1 MVRICSCV
9 PIAKTGSDRY
19 EQLLD
24 VNGDGIINARDYVL
38 LDRQF
43 NAAK

>member
-1 MVRICSCV
+1 
-9 PIAKTGSDRY
+9 
-19 EQLLD
+19 